1 LAVFIGNECGLTN
14 KGSDKLVMIYTL
26 LTSSCLNMLVD
37 GQEYPGLY
45 MTGALLTQSCIQNT
59 RCVFKGRDN
68 KLFLYAATDIKKGEK
83 LTHSHLKNLV
93 HTGTV
98 ERRRLLREL
107 FIDCCCP
114 RCSDQ
119 SEAGTHVSDVL
130 CQRCDGTCL
139 PLNTLDQ
146 DSPWV
151 CGGCGA
157 GVSGEFVNTLTLSIQ
172 EEDIEESEELNR
184 YEAFKEKNKQIL
196 PDSHYLITSEKS
208 KCFLQLDSFDT
219 VAMLKKIE
227 AGKDI
232 LKLADILEPGL
243 SVHRESILIHLGTCI
258 QILIGDQMMKIYAN
272 DDSEEILSDEYILE
286 SIHYAK
292 HLFEM
297 ALKSSML
304 EEALDGSKKTSSG
317 KIRESL
323 KMLCEMKI
331 DLEKLMT
338 HT

>member
-1 LAVFIGNECGLTN
+1 
-14 KGSDKLVMIYTL
+14 MIYTL

-98 ERRRLLREL
+98 ERRKLLREI

-119 SEAGTHVSDVL
+119 SETGTHVSDVL

-208 KCFLQLDSFDT
+208 KSFLQLDSFDTGNISVQVFLFFQAILT

-243 SVHRESILIHLGTCI
+243 SVHRGKKGHSILIITL
-258 QILIGDQMMKIYAN
+258 YV
-272 DDSEEILSDEYILE
+272 
-286 SIHYAK
+286 
-292 HLFEM
+292 F
-297 ALKSSML
+297 
-304 EEALDGSKKTSSG
+304 
-317 KIRESL
+317 
-323 KMLCEMKI
+323 
-331 DLEKLMT
+331 
-338 HT
+338 